1 MCKLRISPLYIF
13 KSPGEE
19 RDILKVKPQP
29 QPQPKIYYIDLKL
42 RLTK

>member
-13 KSPGEE
+13 KSPGKE
-19 RDILKVKPQP
+19 RDILKVKP